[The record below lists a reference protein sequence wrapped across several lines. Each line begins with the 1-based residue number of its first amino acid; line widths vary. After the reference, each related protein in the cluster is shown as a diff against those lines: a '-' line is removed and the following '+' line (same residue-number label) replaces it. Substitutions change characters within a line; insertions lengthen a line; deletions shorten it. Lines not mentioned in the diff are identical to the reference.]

1 MSAHIFGLDIGRSFI
16 KVVEVDVIKNSKIL
30 KAAALT
36 LTPSGGMESDSEED
50 LAKVSQEI
58 KVCLKKARTGTPNC
72 VASLSESQVIS
83 RLIEMPILTDKE
95 LGSAINWEAEQYIP
109 LPIKEVSLQYKV
121 ITKSNQ
127 NGKMNVLL
135 TAAPKRAVEK
145 YLKVIKNAGLKVV
158 GFEPESSA
166 LGRVLTKG
174 SDPLTIIVSLGAV
187 STDLVVASGGN
198 AIFTRSISTGG
209 STLTRAIM
217 SEFNLPQTQAE
228 QYKQTYGILD
238 DKLSGKVAA
247 VIKPVMEIL
256 IQEILKAVEF
266 AQSHLSA
273 NQISR
278 VMLTG
283 GGAFLPGLPQFLVE
297 RTGLEISIGDPWADF
312 KKEGLIL
319 SLAGQ
324 GSLYTVATGLA
335 LWE

>member
-16 KVVEVDVIKNSKIL
+16 KVVEVDRSKNYKIL
-30 KAAALT
+30 TAAGLT

-50 LAKVSQEI
+50 LEKVSQEI
-58 KVCLKKARTGTPNC
+58 KVCLKKAKTDSSNC

-83 RLIEMPILTDKE
+83 RLVEMPILTDKE
-95 LGSAINWEAEQYIP
+95 LGAAINWEAEQYIP

-158 GFEPESSA
+158 GLEPESSA
-166 LGRVLTKG
+166 LGRVLTKT
-174 SDPLTIIVSLGAV
+174 SDALTIIVSLGAV
-187 STDLVVASGGN
+187 STDLVVAAGGN

-247 VIKPVMEIL
+247 VVKPVIEIL
-256 IQEILKAVEF
+256 VQEILKAVEF
-266 AQSHLSA
+266 AQSHLST

-278 VMLTG
+278 VVVVG

-297 RTGLEISIGDPWADF
+297 RTGLEISIGDPWSDF
-312 KKEGLIL
+312 KKEGFIL
-319 SLAGQ
+319 NLAGQ
-324 GSLYTVATGLA
+324 GSLYSVATGLA
-335 LWE
+335 LWS